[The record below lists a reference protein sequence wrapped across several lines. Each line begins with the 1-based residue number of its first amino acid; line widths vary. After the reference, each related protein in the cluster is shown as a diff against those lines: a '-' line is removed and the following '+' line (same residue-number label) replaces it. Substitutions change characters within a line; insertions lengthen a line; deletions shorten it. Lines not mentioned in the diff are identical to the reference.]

1 MTGSGAPK
9 GKAFVV
15 GAGLAGLSAAVLLA
29 GRGAA
34 VTLVEASGQAGGR
47 CRSYF
52 DAAIDGVIDNGNH
65 LVLSG
70 NRAVQD
76 YLARIG
82 ARGALAGPPRAEFA
96 FVDLRAKK
104 DVERWTLRPNEGRI
118 PYWITRSARRVPGTR
133 AADYAK
139 YLPLLWA
146 DRKTPIGA
154 LIADRGPLWQR
165 LMQPFLLAALNTAP
179 EESSAALA
187 GAVLRETLVKGG
199 RFYRPR
205 IAHPT
210 LAAAFVD
217 PALQFLNGRNAALL
231 MGTRL
236 RGVTFNG
243 RRAMALN
250 TAEATLPVSPN
261 DVVVLAVPPWAA
273 ADLIPGLV
281 VPDDFRAIV
290 NAHFKMAA
298 PAGTPPI
305 LGVVGGTAEW
315 IFSFSDRISVTVSGA
330 DAIVDEDREDLAVRI
345 WADVSRALGFSAPM
359 PAWQIVKEK
368 RATFA
373 ATPEQD
379 ARRPAARTQWRNLF
393 LAGDWTQTGLP
404 ATIEGA
410 LRSGEVA
417 AALALKHLSLIMAS

>member
-1 MTGSGAPK
+1 MTG
-9 GKAFVV
+9 KAYVV
-15 GAGLAGLSAAVLLA
+15 GAGLAGLSAATILA
-29 GRGAA
+29 KRGVS
-34 VTLVEASGQAGGR
+34 VTLIEAAGQAGGR

-52 DAAIDGVIDNGNH
+52 DAAIGGVIDNGNH

-70 NRAVQD
+70 NRAVHT

-82 ARGALAGPPRAEFA
+82 AKDALAGPPHAEFA
-96 FVDLRAKK
+96 FVDLRYGA
-104 DVERWTLRPNEGRI
+104 RWTLKPNEGSL
-118 PYWITRSARRVPGTR
+118 PFWIGRKQRRVPGSRTG
-133 AADYAK
+133 DYLQYA
-139 YLPLLWA
+139 PLLWA
-146 DRKTPIGA
+146 DRKTRIGDVVK
-154 LIADRGPLWQR
+154 DRGPLWQR

-187 GAVLRETLVKGG
+187 GAVLRETLAKGG

-217 PALQFLNGRNAALL
+217 PALAFLNGKDASLRLGA
-231 MGTRL
+231 RL
-236 RGVTFNG
+236 RGLTLNG
-243 RRAMALN
+243 RSAMGLD
-250 TAEATLPVSPN
+250 TGEATVPVAAG
-261 DVVVLAVPPWAA
+261 DAVILAVPPWAA
-273 ADLIPGLV
+273 ADLLPGLT

-298 PAGTPPI
+298 PAGAPAM
-305 LGVVGGTAEW
+305 LGVIGGTAEW
-315 IFSFSDRISVTVSGA
+315 IFTFQDRISVTVSGA
-330 DAIVDEDREDLAVRI
+330 DAIVDRDREDLALTI
-345 WADVSRALGFSAPM
+345 WADVIRALGITAPL

-373 ATPEQD
+373 ATPVQD
-379 ARRPAARTQWRNLF
+379 ARRPAAKTQWRNLF

-410 LRSGEVA
+410 LRSGETA
-417 AALALKHLSLIMAS
+417 AALALRHLSL